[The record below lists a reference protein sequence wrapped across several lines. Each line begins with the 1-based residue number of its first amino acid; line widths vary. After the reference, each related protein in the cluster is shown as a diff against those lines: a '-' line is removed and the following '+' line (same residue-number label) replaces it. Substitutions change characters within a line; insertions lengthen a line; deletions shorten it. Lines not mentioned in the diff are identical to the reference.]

1 MNKLKRNVCIEVVLI
16 TLILLCLF
24 LREMKLYHNKISGYK
39 HFSSG
44 NISVEM
50 FGAKGDGVT
59 DDTKAINDAY
69 NFARANRMDVYY
81 TSSAYLIT
89 SIING
94 TGVNSFG
101 NMSRLIF
108 KVNPTTGCAF
118 RWGGEGCTVNGLW
131 FDLYNTVQNTAMQG
145 VVNSVNNVKNQNF
158 TNNKINTNTF
168 MSNGDANIYGLW
180 FDSTGIEDLYVA
192 NNGIDNCKYGI
203 QINNQSSQDIDVDI
217 SPLGNPSKNI
227 IIENNRL
234 MDATIGINTPHIFCS
249 NVIVSKNIVKSKYGL
264 EINLAHVTNYKVIDN
279 ICEGDISAIDSNIH
293 IEDVSYNGIISGNE
307 LKPSANQDGIRY
319 IVAPGVSKDSRNFND
334 SSIITNNFITG
345 KGSNSNTSGILVGDI
360 YGNFLK
366 ITNNK
371 VSSIKNGIIT
381 CGYNNSTSRNNIDNA
396 NLALTIIGANTEIN
410 DSTFINC
417 FNIIKTTKDV
427 EINNCKIINSYC
439 ISPIRDKKSNS
450 KVIYNNINYIKIN
463 VNDNTQ
469 YDLITLPEGEFNFDI
484 GITAQNETDVILSEF
499 SIKGNKDEVHIER
512 RGNKEGGVDNIVLE
526 NYGGK
531 ISIHNLNVN
540 KSENIY
546 TTINIKGK
554 LVFY

>member
-1 MNKLKRNVCIEVVLI
+1 MNGG
-16 TLILLCLF
+16 F
-24 LREMKLYHNKISGYK
+24 LGYISA
-39 HFSSG
+39 
-44 NISVEM
+44 EM

-234 MDATIGINTPHIFCS
+234 MDAAIGINTPHIFCS

-360 YGNFLK
+360 YGNYLLINDNYISSVNK
-366 ITNNK
+366 GLVLCGKYITA
-371 VSSIKNGIIT
+371 
-381 CGYNNSTSRNNIDNA
+381 IDNSVKDV
-396 NLALTIIGANTEIN
+396 NLALFVLSNTTTINKF
-410 DSTFINC
+410 TFNNC
-417 FNIIKTTKDV
+417 ANII
-427 EINNCKIINSYC
+427 N
-439 ISPIRDKKSNS
+439 
-450 KVIYNNINYIKIN
+450 
-463 VNDNTQ
+463 
-469 YDLITLPEGEFNFDI
+469 
-484 GITAQNETDVILSEF
+484 TAQNIVIENCRFINSNNILPIYDSNKYTTVLYKDISITNRNINIASYIPYDVIMLPQRKFDFDIIIIVQNGFNLIS
-499 SIKGNKDEVHIER
+499 SKYNIKYDEINFTATKKCEVLNGSFGGITLTKSNNILKASNYIDGNNQNVTIT
-512 RGNKEGGVDNIVLE
+512 
-526 NYGGK
+526 
-531 ISIHNLNVN
+531 ISIEGSV
-540 KSENIY
+540 SYYI
-546 TTINIKGK
+546 
-554 LVFY
+554 